1 MLKITPI
8 PAFSDNYIWII
19 ANTDNSEAFLVDPG
33 DGKVALNAL
42 DAANLTIAGVLVT
55 HHHPDHVGGLDLILS
70 RSSKIPI
77 YGPNNPTIKQITHC
91 LSHADTVSVFGFE
104 FTVMEIPG
112 HTLDHIAYYCGDY
125 SEEPL

>member
-70 RSSKIPI
+70 RFFSVAFIMNSSSAGVGITCSIVKKISSFI
-77 YGPNNPTIKQITHC
+77 
-91 LSHADTVSVFGFE
+91 E
-104 FTVMEIPG
+104 
-112 HTLDHIAYYCGDY
+112 
-125 SEEPL
+125 